1 MAVSEEGQELTE
13 QHRLQQVAIGALV
26 ALEVAQSMRLLD
38 PLRLPGTADGWVRA
52 VARLITARRRQ
63 SWRAAVR
70 YYEAFRA
77 AELDALA
84 DIDIDPGERPRPR
97 RPATAADEDL
107 PEFLRDDVDDVLET
121 PSTGSLWRPPAE
133 PDWAAREQAMVT
145 SLMVTG
151 PVGVRRR
158 IERGEEAPRALEVA
172 GVEVAGAASRQT
184 LYGGRKAMLELVR
197 EDRAALGYIRV
208 TDFQPCYFCA
218 MLASRGPVYKSDS
231 FAESDP
237 RFEGAGKQ
245 KVHDHCGCTI
255 ESVYSVRTGWP
266 GRGKDYQDLWYE
278 ATTPRTSPEQMRRDF
293 RRAYEAQIRD
303 LLKQQRDG
311 TTNSPAPEADVA

>member
-1 MAVSEEGQELTE
+1 MAVSQEGQELTE
-13 QHRLQQVAIGALV
+13 QHRQQQVALSALV

-38 PLRLPGTADGWVRA
+38 PLRLPQTADGWVRA

-63 SWRAAVR
+63 SWRLAVR
-70 YYEAFRA
+70 YYEAFRE
-77 AELDALA
+77 AELDAL
-84 DIDIDPGERPRPR
+84 DVLNPGSQSRPR
-97 RPATAADEDL
+97 RPQAAPDEDL
-107 PEFLRDDVDDVLET
+107 PEFLRDERDVDTET
-121 PSTGSLWRPPAE
+121 PSPSSLWRPPPE
-133 PDWAAREQAMVT
+133 PNWAAREEATVT

-151 PVGVRRR
+151 PVRVRQR
-158 IERGEEAPRALEVA
+158 IERGQEAPQALEVA
-172 GVEVAGAASRQT
+172 GVEVAGAASRQA

-197 EDRAALGYIRV
+197 ADKAALGYIRV
-208 TDFQPCYFCA
+208 TDFQPCAFCA

-231 FAESDP
+231 FTESDP

-266 GRGKDYQDLWYE
+266 GRGKEFQTLWYE
-278 ATTPRTSPEQMRRDF
+278 ATTRRSSPEQMRRDF

-311 TTNSPAPEADVA
+311 TTDSSAPEADVA